1 MELGNSNI
9 FEANPQNFQKEVAER
24 SRSMPVLLFFWVA
37 QMPTSVTA
45 RKALEGLMPAYQG
58 KAALALVDAAR
69 EQMLVQQLRI
79 QNLPALR
86 VVHQGQM
93 VEQLDGPQSE
103 RVYKKVLDQLTMSS
117 GEMLRAS
124 LEDVLAARDFN
135 TALQILESSIQAE
148 PNNPAFRVELADVLA
163 RAGEVEEARKALASI
178 PDDAPDRKRPMM
190 RIEFAEEAAGLDDV
204 TTLRNKLSASP
215 NDLETRYALCIQL
228 VAEERYEEAM
238 ELGLEIVRKDRT
250 FRDDIG
256 RLMLIRIF
264 DLLGKGAPLAATFR
278 RRMFNYLH

>member
-1 MELGNSNI
+1 MELGNSNV
-9 FEANPQNFQKEVAER
+9 FDVNPQNFQKEVAER
-24 SRSMPVLLFFWVA
+24 SRTMPVLLLFWAA
-37 QMPTSVTA
+37 QVPPSVTS
-45 RKALEGLMPAYQG
+45 RKSLEALMPAYQG
-58 KAALALVDAAR
+58 KAALALVDVAR
-69 EQMLVQQLRI
+69 EQMLAQQLRI

-124 LEDVLAARDFN
+124 LEEVLEARDFDA
-135 TALQILESSIQAE
+135 ALQILESSIQQE

-163 RAGEVEEARKALASI
+163 RAGSVEEARKALASI

-190 RIEFAEEAAGLDDV
+190 RIEFAEEAAGLDDT
-204 TTLRNKLSASP
+204 TTLRSRLSAAP
-215 NDLETRYALCIQL
+215 DDLEARYALCIRL
-228 VAEERYEEAM
+228 VAEEVYEEAL
-238 ELGLEIVRKDRT
+238 ELALEILRKNRA
-250 FRDDIG
+250 FREDIG
-256 RLMLIRIF
+256 RLTLIRIF
-264 DLLGKGAPLAATFR
+264 DLLGKGAPLATTYR